1 MFQGKEESH
10 ISVNQKLEMMML
22 HKEGMSK
29 AESGRPLGLL
39 PQIIS
44 QVVNAKKGKGFEGN
58 QVLLQ

>member
-29 AESGRPLGLL
+29 AESG
-39 PQIIS
+39 
-44 QVVNAKKGKGFEGN
+44 
-58 QVLLQ
+58 